1 MTTLL
6 VNIHD
11 EQQERV
17 LLAFLNSLKYEYS
30 TDSQSEISDAQQKE
44 ILRRERDFKA
54 GKIKTE
60 PGRKLKNAFCINVQ
74 DRVISNSLG

>member
-60 PGRKLKNAFCINVQ
+60 PWEEAKKRFLH
-74 DRVISNSLG
+74 

>member
-6 VNIHD
+6 VNIHN

-30 TDSQSEISDAQQKE
+30 TEDQSEIPEAQQKE
-44 ILRRERDFKA
+44 ILRRERDFEA

-60 PGRKLKNAFCINVQ
+60 PWEEVKKRFLH
-74 DRVISNSLG
+74 

>member
-60 PGRKLKNAFCINVQ
+60 PWEEVKKRFLH
-74 DRVISNSLG
+74 